1 MCTYY
6 FCKLIQIC
14 PISVFS
20 FFGLKNENFR
30 DIIRVNVIFIIPVI
44 ICPYHDEMVLHC
56 QFPIPLLPAP

>member
-1 MCTYY
+1 M
-6 FCKLIQIC
+6 C